1 MNNRGE
7 VIAPFIEALPEE
19 ARSAIPEDIAKDP
32 AFASF
37 KDIKDVFAA
46 AKTGSKPW
54 FDNLPDD
61 VKADPNVSKY
71 KTAEE
76 FARGHQSVVKLV
88 GQKGVIIPKDDA
100 PQAEKDAFLNTLGRP
115 EKPEGYK
122 FTPVEGLHPS
132 IKVTPESEAWYRG
145 LAHKAGLT
153 QAQADMVNSEY
164 MKATNAA
171 IMQREGVEQK
181 ELDTAI
187 TELRREWL
195 QDYDVNL
202 KMVNRFI
209 AKFGP
214 KDAIDHFNGRD
225 PVVLKT
231 LANAAKLMS
240 EDNIA
245 KFGASDLS
253 ANAGQVKSQIKEIT
267 ERILKT
273 DTSAPEYNQLVEQ
286 RTKLYE
292 ILAEQ
297 NQDA

>member
-1 MNNRGE
+1 
-7 VIAPFIEALPEE
+7 
-19 ARSAIPEDIAKDP
+19 
-32 AFASF
+32 
-37 KDIKDVFAA
+37 VFAA
-46 AKTGSKPW
+46 AKSGSKPW

-122 FTPVEGLHPS
+122 FAPVEGLHPS

-171 IMQREGVEQK
+171 IMQREEAETKEMQSAETALRQK
-181 ELDTAI
+181 WGAE
-187 TELRREWL
+187 
-195 QDYDVNL
+195 YDQNVTMA
-202 KMVNRFI
+202 KRFI

-214 KDAIDHFNGRD
+214 KGAVDHFDGRNAL
-225 PVVLKT
+225 VIET

-297 NQDA
+297 NKDV